1 MKVEERLQ
9 ALLDAV
15 KLVEKDIEHIEF
27 LAALAKDTLSF
38 VKSGEE
44 QEREKDD
51 RGGGEMSEEGLPKEE
66 ERKFR
71 ERSLVASIERQIKS
85 ARRITDVIAEV
96 VQRAKAAMNAD
107 DYAYVE
113 QSICDV
119 EKQVE
124 KLSKELL
131 YAQMLCWD
139 LMKVRGD
146 E

>member
-1 MKVEERLQ
+1 
-9 ALLDAV
+9 
-15 KLVEKDIEHIEF
+15 
-27 LAALAKDTLSF
+27 
-38 VKSGEE
+38 
-44 QEREKDD
+44 
-51 RGGGEMSEEGLPKEE
+51 MSEVLGKEE

-71 ERSLVASIERQIKS
+71 ERSLVVSIERQIES
-85 ARRITDVIAEV
+85 ARRITSVIAEEV
-96 VQRAKAAMNAD
+96 ERAKAAMNTD
-107 DYAYVE
+107 DYAYVK

-131 YAQMLCWD
+131 YTQLLCGD

>member
-1 MKVEERLQ
+1 
-9 ALLDAV
+9 
-15 KLVEKDIEHIEF
+15 
-27 LAALAKDTLSF
+27 
-38 VKSGEE
+38 
-44 QEREKDD
+44 
-51 RGGGEMSEEGLPKEE
+51 MSEERLPKEE

-71 ERSLVASIERQIKS
+71 ERSLVVSIERQIES
-85 ARRITDVIAEV
+85 ARRITSVIAEEV
-96 VQRAKAAMNAD
+96 ERAKYAMNAD
-107 DYAYVE
+107 DYAYVK